1 MSSAIFRMKK
11 FISCSNLVLQTEF
24 APGHR
29 VIYVDMNIKSVC
41 RLCSSNSENNK
52 RFCVFSYYVGNKR
65 KSVRDIISKII
76 GIEINKEDPISQKIC
91 TSCGK
96 HLVQLYKF
104 REKSLKNDRFL
115 RELQKK
121 TAEKNIIHN
130 SVVQLFKTYPYLKL
144 PYDSLNLDFSPIV
157 EMDLNEVE
165 NYFESKNIRS
175 KNHIRRVMEDKKI
188 KEAVSPIN
196 IKFRLDK
203 SAYEIFRKPLYYTV
217 DDEGKL
223 QNEIIDLISSSPSIN
238 NRKRKIDDD
247 INIYLQNEKIDS
259 KKFQSI
265 DNSNITPNVISNLTL
280 KENINKNI
288 LNVEHNQDKTFS
300 YPPVKQFIKPQNEPT
315 FSCHFCRNT
324 FETKTFT
331 IHYKACAINNMPDV
345 LVDKLENNKT
355 AETMYRRA
363 ISNLIEP
370 VIEITNSTYFNINYE
385 IETRQLIRQLLTID
399 KNLRPAE
406 RDTQTDLKPNE
417 TDLESINT
425 EHGITS
431 SVILKNFKPY
441 LDLYKIPVSINIGNE
456 LSVKYSY
463 KDPPETIRKFK
474 DWNNLTPIDVK
485 ITKETKE
492 LKQSQE
498 AGLLENLDT
507 IKKLLDSVDTSAT
520 MHDNVAES
528 HSSTENIV
536 STNINLNV
544 PSFGLRY
551 ELEQNH
557 DYIVKPQN
565 IQFPSYSPC
574 IKENFCDYRNY
585 NNSLNCLPS
594 GYTNESQ
601 NGMLYDQHFD
611 KYPNVTSNV
620 NNQIPIRNSNKIWYP
635 PLPSHN
641 FIPSIETKQTVYQLN
656 PDRMQPVIQRIRN
669 DNYHLNSAQSN
680 MYSGSSNNT
689 YYNNYQQNANRGY
702 SVNNNGSGKIVTQM
716 HYRDAQ
722 YSRHNLNQNCINN
735 NSSGIRVR
743 PISDLK

>member
-1 MSSAIFRMKK
+1 MF
-11 FISCSNLVLQTEF
+11 
-24 APGHR
+24 
-29 VIYVDMNIKSVC
+29 DNIC
-41 RLCSSNSENNK
+41 RLCSNAPDKLVS
-52 RFCVFSYYVGNKR
+52 VFDKKEIKSLLKFKKPLHYVIFITAG
-65 KSVRDIISKII
+65 V
-76 GIEINKEDPISQKIC
+76 EINKEDTISQKIC

-144 PYDSLNLDFSPIV
+144 PNDSLNLDFSPIV

-165 NYFESKNIRS
+165 NYFESKNIRL

-203 SAYEIFRKPLYYTV
+203 SAYEIIRKPLYYTV

-223 QNEIIDLISSSPSIN
+223 QNEIIDLISSSPSISDTIN

-259 KKFQSI
+259 KKFQNI
-265 DNSNITPNVISNLTL
+265 DNSKITPNVISNPTLT
-280 KENINKNI
+280 ENINKNI
-288 LNVEHNQDKTFS
+288 LNVENNQDKTFS

-315 FSCHFCRNT
+315 FCCHFCRNT

-363 ISNLIEP
+363 ISNLTEP
-370 VIEITNSTYFNINYE
+370 VIEITNSTYSNINYD

-441 LDLYKIPVSINIGNE
+441 LDLYKIPVSINIGNK

-463 KDPPETIRKFK
+463 KNPPETIRKFK

-557 DYIVKPQN
+557 DDIVKPQN

-574 IKENFCDYRNY
+574 TKDNFYDYRNY
-585 NNSLNCLPS
+585 NNSSNCLPP

-641 FIPSIETKQTVYQLN
+641 FIPSIETKQTVFQLN
-656 PDRMQPVIQRIRN
+656 PNRMQPVIQRIRN

-735 NSSGIRVR
+735 NSSSIRVR